1 MFYNDSDGS
10 IIYKFPLTRF
20 LSTTDAIVLVVY
32 AYGGY
37 VNLHTSSIKLR
48 VQQTYCMGLFIYC
61 PVVTGNGILV
71 VEKTNCYFFDRTE
84 REGLMRE
91 KCSGQ
96 HMLTVLLRPPL
107 LLPNGRIDST
117 RYFHIYYCQ
126 EKSRLSGH
134 TNTSFIV
141 DGFKKGQAE
150 RGYIC
155 LATQT
160 NPFDGLSSTRA
171 HRCNYVD
178 HIQSTHTYSNI
189 RFHQILSLQNSLVV
203 PCSIEETFG
212 NNANAQ
218 MNEIALRQNEGKP
231 LFLSHISQCI
241 HLEMEI
247 VVECRG
253 FVALAGKSDPDA
265 LEDSIRVSRCSPQ
278 VVTFTKENNAFAI
291 KWSVDGFLQLLYEFL
306 QIGQPLK
313 LTRTASFAIYLGE
326 QFSRIN
332 FQQTSD
338 CPKECQEIDIFLIYK
353 DYTGNN
359 FVTMTWNVNF
369 RRSNIFTLHMYTV
382 PFLNILV
389 WLGAKTPK
397 EVCFVPKCDILV
409 DKNIVRVTNTH
420 QYTATTVSDKKR
432 LSASYTYVWT
442 LRNLTWTSANA
453 ICSDL
458 GMQLLSIASED
469 ELELITTFLIGD
481 GLLTPC
487 RLETPLCAIF
497 IGLQVQVSI
506 LVH

>member
-1 MFYNDSDGS
+1 M
-10 IIYKFPLTRF
+10 
-20 LSTTDAIVLVVY
+20 
-32 AYGGY
+32 
-37 VNLHTSSIKLR
+37 
-48 VQQTYCMGLFIYC
+48 
-61 PVVTGNGILV
+61 
-71 VEKTNCYFFDRTE
+71 
-84 REGLMRE
+84 
-91 KCSGQ
+91 
-96 HMLTVLLRPPL
+96 
-107 LLPNGRIDST
+107 
-117 RYFHIYYCQ
+117 
-126 EKSRLSGH
+126 
-134 TNTSFIV
+134 
-141 DGFKKGQAE
+141 
-150 RGYIC
+150 
-155 LATQT
+155 
-160 NPFDGLSSTRA
+160 
-171 HRCNYVD
+171 D
-178 HIQSTHTYSNI
+178 HIKSTHTYSNI
-189 RFHQILSLQNSLVV
+189 RFHQILSLQNSLQVT
-203 PCSIEETFG
+203 CSIDETFG

-218 MNEIALRQNEGKP
+218 MNEIALRQNERKP

-241 HLEMEI
+241 HMEMEI

-306 QIGQPLK
+306 QIGQLLK
-313 LTRTASFAIYLGE
+313 LTRTASFAIYVGE

-338 CPKECQEIDIFLIYK
+338 CPKECQDIDIFLIYK
-353 DYTGNN
+353 DYTGNT

-389 WLGAKTPK
+389 WIRAKAPK
-397 EVCFVPKCDILV
+397 EVCFVSKCDILV
-409 DKNIVRVTNTH
+409 DKDIVRVTNTH

-497 IGLQVQVSI
+497 IGLQVQVRI